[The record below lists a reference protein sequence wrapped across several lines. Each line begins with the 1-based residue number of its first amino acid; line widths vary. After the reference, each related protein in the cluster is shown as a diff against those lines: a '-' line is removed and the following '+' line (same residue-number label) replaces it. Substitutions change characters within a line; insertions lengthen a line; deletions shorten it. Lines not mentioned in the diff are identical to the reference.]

1 MIPFFVFENG
11 LFCPENAKKAHMSQI
26 LKSETHVRL
35 NYACSIVCCL
45 LYGMSKKE
53 LPPKGSK
60 PVKPLGSSRPGEAE
74 LWGF

>member
-1 MIPFFVFENG
+1 
-11 LFCPENAKKAHMSQI
+11 MSQI

-53 LPPKGSK
+53 PPPKGSK
-60 PVKPLGSSRPGEAE
+60 PVKLLGSSRPGEAG